1 MDNNDVNTATDL
13 VKQALKNVLVVMPH
27 LVGLVQHIRP
37 MPDERV
43 ETAAITASG
52 KLIYNVEWILSLSLQ
67 NITFI
72 MAHELMHLVLRSHE
86 RQEGADPELFNV
98 AHDIIINA
106 LLEKAFDCETPA
118 NGLRWQQFFK
128 RLEWESHKSQ
138 PVEKVIV
145 SLKKQM
151 ETKPHLKNLL
161 SGWGDDV
168 VEEEDN
174 SPLGAQLKKLLGNQM
189 PPSVKR
195 RKTDVLTR
203 KQEKALFP
211 NESSQKIALSE
222 RELEK
227 RIFEAMSTEQMQ
239 ERFKKVLEGQKEHFV
254 GDEAGEQAYTYEILK
269 RHYAPPWQWAMQQW
283 LESTAQ
289 SVRSYARPSRRGTPF
304 REIGMQAQYNSVLA
318 GKKREGFTLHL
329 VLDTSGSMWEVMP
342 KILGVIASFCESMN
356 IETVHVLQCDVG
368 VTSDDWVEPS
378 ELSHYQIKG
387 FGGSDMSAA
396 LLQLADD
403 AEVERIIVI
412 TDGYIDYPNEP
423 MPYDV
428 LWVLTADSD
437 NYCEGFEPIYG
448 QVIRIDN

>member
-1 MDNNDVNTATDL
+1 MDTHIIATEL

-37 MPDERV
+37 IPDERV
-43 ETAAITASG
+43 GTAAITASG
-52 KLIYNVEWILSLSLQ
+52 KLLYNIDWILSLSLQ

-86 RQEGADPELFNV
+86 RQEGTDPELFNI
-98 AHDIIINA
+98 AHDIIINS

-118 NGLRWQQFFK
+118 NGLRWQQFYK
-128 RLEWESHKSQ
+128 RSEWESYKSQ

-151 ETKPHLKNLL
+151 EVKPRLKNLL

-174 SPLGAQLKKLLGNQM
+174 SLLGAQLKKLLGNQM

-203 KQEKALFP
+203 NQEKALFP
-211 NESSQKIALSE
+211 NESTQKIALSE

-227 RIFEAMSTEQMQ
+227 RVFEAMSTEQMQ
-239 ERFKKVLEGQKEHFV
+239 ERVKQVLSGQKQYAI
-254 GDEAGEQAYTYEILK
+254 GDEAGNQAYTYELLK
-269 RHYAPPWQWAMQQW
+269 SHYTPPWQWAMQQW

-289 SVRSYARPSRRGTPF
+289 SVRSYTRASRRGTP
-304 REIGMQAQYNSVLA
+304 QYNSVLA

-342 KILGVIASFCESMN
+342 RTLGVIASFCESMN
-356 IETVHVLQCDVG
+356 IETIHVMQCDVG
-368 VTSDDWVEPS
+368 VTSDDWVDSS
-378 ELSHYQIKG
+378 ELSQYQIKG
-387 FGGSDMSAA
+387 FGGSDMSDAM
-396 LLQLADD
+396 LQLADD

-412 TDGYIDYPNEP
+412 TDGYVDYPDEP

-428 LWVLTADSD
+428 LWVLTADNDS
-437 NYCEGFEPIYG
+437 YCESFEPLYG
-448 QVIRIDN
+448 QVIWIDN

>member
-1 MDNNDVNTATDL
+1 MDNNDVNTATEL

-52 KLIYNVEWILSLSLQ
+52 KLLYNIDWILSLSLQ

-86 RQEGADPELFNV
+86 RQEGTDPELFNI
-98 AHDIIINA
+98 AHDIIINS

-118 NGLRWQQFFK
+118 NGLRWQQFYK
-128 RLEWESHKSQ
+128 RTEWESNKSQ

-174 SPLGAQLKKLLGNQM
+174 SPLAAQLKKLLGNQM
-189 PPSVKR
+189 APSVKR

-203 KQEKALFP
+203 KQEKTLFP
-211 NESSQKIALSE
+211 NESAQKIALSE

-239 ERFKKVLEGQKEHFV
+239 ERFKKVLEGQKQPSV
-254 GDEAGEQAYTYEILK
+254 GDEAGEQAYTYELLK

-289 SVRSYARPSRRGTPF
+289 SVRTYARPSRRGTP
-304 REIGMQAQYNSVLA
+304 QYNSILA
-318 GKKREGFTLHL
+318 GKKREGFTLHI

-342 KILGVIASFCESMN
+342 KILGVIATFCDSMN
-356 IETVHVLQCDVG
+356 IETVHVLQCDVL
-368 VTSDDWVEPS
+368 VTSDDWIEPF
-378 ELSHYQIKG
+378 ELAQYQIKG

-396 LLQLADD
+396 MLQLAED

-412 TDGYIDYPNEP
+412 TDGYVDYPVEP

-428 LWVLTADSD
+428 LWVLTADGDS
-437 NYCEGFEPIYG
+437 YYEGFEPSYG
-448 QVIRIDN
+448 KVIKIDN

>member
-1 MDNNDVNTATDL
+1 MDNNDVNTAAEL

-52 KLIYNVEWILSLSLQ
+52 KLLYNIDWILSLSLQ

-86 RQEGADPELFNV
+86 RQEGTDPELFNI
-98 AHDIIINA
+98 AHDIIINS

-118 NGLRWQQFFK
+118 NGLRWQQFYK
-128 RLEWESHKSQ
+128 RIEWEAHKSQ

-174 SPLGAQLKKLLGNQM
+174 SPLVAQLKKLLGNQM
-189 PPSVKR
+189 VPSVKR

-203 KQEKALFP
+203 KQEKTLFP
-211 NESSQKIALSE
+211 NESAQKIALSE

-239 ERFKKVLEGQKEHFV
+239 ERFKKVLEGQKEPSV
-254 GDEAGEQAYTYEILK
+254 GDEAGEQAYTYDLLK

-283 LESTAQ
+283 LESTTQ
-289 SVRSYARPSRRGTPF
+289 SVRTYARPSRRGTP
-304 REIGMQAQYNSVLA
+304 QYNSVIA
-318 GKKREGFTLHL
+318 GKKREGFTLHI

-342 KILGVIASFCESMN
+342 KILGVIATFCDSMN
-356 IETVHVLQCDVG
+356 IETVHVLQCDVL
-368 VTSDDWVEPS
+368 VTSDDWIEPF
-378 ELSHYQIKG
+378 ELAQYQIKG

-396 LLQLADD
+396 MLQLAED

-412 TDGYIDYPNEP
+412 TDGYVDYPVEP

-428 LWVLTADSD
+428 LWVLTADGDS
-437 NYCEGFEPIYG
+437 YYEGFEPSYG
-448 QVIRIDN
+448 QVIKIDN